1 MTQEEIIKLAHT
13 AGFNWPDIQA
23 TTIEQRLERF
33 ASLVAATEREKFTN
47 TQEFVTLPR
56 EVVEQALEALEEA
69 DLLMEHRQNIELR
82 RSALVALR
90 AALEQPQESPYGEC
104 DECGTEYSFDPTDGG
119 SICVACL
126 KERLEQSQGE
136 QAPVAWLWVNKQTG
150 AKGVCFE
157 IPTAFH
163 PDYLWRHLYTHPQP
177 AQKPLTDDQVLKAVR
192 HLYQSDLPVGMGFSD
207 DLDVARAIEAAHNI
221 K

>member
-1 MTQEEIIKLAHT
+1 M
-13 AGFNWPDIQA
+13 
-23 TTIEQRLERF
+23 
-33 ASLVAATEREKFTN
+33 

-56 EVVEQALEALEEA
+56 EVVEQAQMWIPLLAEIAGLDPEKTAAEFSEFA
-69 DLLMEHRQNIELR
+69 DGRPASEFTI
-82 RSALVALR
+82 AGVITALR
-90 AALEQPQESPYGEC
+90 AALEQPTMSGVLRDLIEGMSISVDVSTGDHDAGHRYF
-104 DECGTEYSFDPTDGG
+104 GTVTEVMDAPEDKHGVTLLVQDAEPNF
-119 SICVACL
+119 
-126 KERLEQSQGE
+126 EQSQGE

-150 AKGVCFE
+150 VKGVCFE
-157 IPTAFH
+157 IPAAFH

>member
-1 MTQEEIIKLAHT
+1 MKTHELASKY
-13 AGFNWPDIQA
+13 P
-23 TTIEQRLERF
+23 
-33 ASLVAATEREKFTN
+33 
-47 TQEFVTLPR
+47 LP
-56 EVVEQALEALEEA
+56 A
-69 DLLMEHRQNIELR
+69 ELYDSKDWR
-82 RSALVALR
+82 
-90 AALEQPQESPYGEC
+90 
-104 DECGTEYSFDPTDGG
+104 CGTY
-119 SICVACL
+119 A
-126 KERLEQSQGE
+126 ERVEWLHTMYEDAKGQIAALEQSQGE